1 MYSIRTT
8 LTLLITSLMLLTGFV
23 LFLIFHE
30 DSGAPIRETVRE
42 EVRIDTTE
50 RPLTE
55 RELKADTPVSQE
67 SLQTNRALGTDHGM
81 EFPTLEE

>member
-8 LTLLITSLMLLTGFV
+8 LTLLITSLILFTSFV

-30 DSGAPIRETVRE
+30 DPGDPVRETVRE

-55 RELKADTPVSQE
+55 GESKDDTPVSQE
-67 SLQTNRALGTDHGM
+67 FLHTDRALGTDHGM